1 MMIPSTT
8 TTKLVILSTVML
20 LAISSSSITS
30 VSAFTIAK
38 SSHHSS
44 RQVLVPTNHFKTA
57 PPLGMLFGS
66 KKSKGFAKDVQ
77 NGDTAPAD
85 DDGDDET
92 AVDVDD
98 IVQEADDAADD
109 VEENQPNVEKY
120 TKVGYARR
128 VAQMEDMRRIR
139 LSMQSSNKDA
149 SKAAI
154 IQNFLP
160 VMDELR
166 HIQDDIGDVEFGK
179 KYSGLYGTMS
189 SAFKEMGVEEYG
201 VAVGEPVNPQKVATI
216 EEEYS
221 ADIPKGRI
229 IRPVSMGMEL
239 AGNVL
244 RLAQAVVSLG
254 PVVENETVEEAPAV
268 EEEET
273 ADE

>member
-1 MMIPSTT
+1 
-8 TTKLVILSTVML
+8 
-20 LAISSSSITS
+20 
-30 VSAFTIAK
+30 
-38 SSHHSS
+38 
-44 RQVLVPTNHFKTA
+44 
-57 PPLGMLFGS
+57 
-66 KKSKGFAKDVQ
+66 
-77 NGDTAPAD
+77 
-85 DDGDDET
+85 
-92 AVDVDD
+92 
-98 IVQEADDAADD
+98 
-109 VEENQPNVEKY
+109 
-120 TKVGYARR
+120 
-128 VAQMEDMRRIR
+128 
-139 LSMQSSNKDA
+139 MQSSNKDA

-254 PVVENETVEEAPAV
+254 PVVENETAEEAPAV